1 MNPNATLFGQMIAFA
16 ILIWFTMKYIWP
28 PLMGAIE
35 QRQKQI
41 ADGLAAA
48 ERAQS
53 ELKDADQRAAD
64 EVRKA
69 RQQASEIID
78 KAHAQAN
85 QIIDKAK
92 EDALAEIARQKAAAD
107 AEIANMVHKAKEQ
120 LRTQVAVL
128 AVTGAAKII
137 QREIDANTHKDLL
150 DQLVAEI

>member
-1 MNPNATLFGQMIAFA
+1 MNVNATLFGQMIVFA
-16 ILIWFTMKYIWP
+16 ILIWFTMKFIWP
-28 PLMGAIE
+28 PLMGAIA
-35 QRQKQI
+35 QRQQQI
-41 ADGLAAA
+41 ADGLVAA

-69 RQQASEIID
+69 RVQATEIID
-78 KAHAQAN
+78 KAHVQAN
-85 QIIDKAK
+85 QILDKAK
-92 EDALAEIARQKAAAD
+92 VDAVAEIGRQKAAAD
-107 AEIANMVHKAKEQ
+107 AEIANMVHRAKEQ